1 MPENKDSDQWR
12 PSSFFWAVAACC
24 AVGAAAY
31 LHGVATGKREG
42 LAMAP
47 EYVAERLTIDRLE
60 AQAALAR
67 AEASSAPPAD
77 RYEMCDRIMDM
88 AADMILGEEIE
99 VQRQMDEH
107 AREAEEE
114 IDYR

>member
-1 MPENKDSDQWR
+1 M
-12 PSSFFWAVAACC
+12 AACC

-47 EYVAERLTIDRLE
+47 EYVAERLAIDRIE

-67 AEASSAPPAD
+67 AQAAGAPPAD

-88 AADMILGEEIE
+88 TADLLLSEQEEA
-99 VQRQMDEH
+99 QRAMDEH
-107 AREAEEE
+107 AREEERE
-114 IDYR
+114 YDFR

>member
-1 MPENKDSDQWR
+1 
-12 PSSFFWAVAACC
+12 
-24 AVGAAAY
+24 
-31 LHGVATGKREG
+31 
-42 LAMAP
+42 MAP
-47 EYVAERLTIDRLE
+47 EYVAERMALDRMA

-99 VQRQMDEH
+99 AQREMDEH
-107 AREAEEE
+107 AREAEGE
-114 IDYR
+114 IEYR